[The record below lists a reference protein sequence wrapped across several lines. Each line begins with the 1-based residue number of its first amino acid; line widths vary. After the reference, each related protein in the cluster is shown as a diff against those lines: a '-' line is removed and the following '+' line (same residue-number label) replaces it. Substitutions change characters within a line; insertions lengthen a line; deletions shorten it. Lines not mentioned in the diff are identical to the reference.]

1 MLWVVFSLF
10 IIIIIIIIIILVIIV
25 IIIIVIIT
33 IIIVIITIII
43 INIIIIIV
51 IIVII
56 IINLRRIC
64 YKFQAVVTASSTSSG
79 AAVTAGQVPES
90 HLARNNVARNQS
102 HVARSSQSCRPKS

>member
-10 IIIIIIIIIILVIIV
+10 IIIISIIIILVIIV
-25 IIIIVIIT
+25 I

-56 IINLRRIC
+56 IIILRRIC
-64 YKFQAVVTASSTSSG
+64 YKFQAVVTASHIIGRSGNRSSYPK
-79 AAVTAGQVPES
+79 VISPEVMS
-90 HLARNNVARNQS
+90 PGTRVMLPEIHS
-102 HVARSSQSCRPKS
+102 HVARNPKSCRSKS